1 MEVQPK
7 NPTAK
12 GSAERFT
19 GDVWIDAIAQ
29 AHGPSP
35 MTVDHLMTHLSM
47 SEGEAEWGEH
57 IGNSEYRGQG

>member
-12 GSAERFT
+12 GSAEWFT
-19 GDVWIDAIAQ
+19 GDVWIDAIGE

-35 MTVDHLMTHLSM
+35 VNIGT
-47 SEGEAEWGEH
+47 AREWPH
-57 IGNSEYRGQG
+57 RRMH